1 MITTSYRKGRDSFYW
16 EMYPYKMAT
25 QHALCAFGDHQSPM
39 IHVSDIAGWRERIFS
54 SLLSVVLVVGTIS
67 TITIVPFLLRQGVW
81 PVALADAVALVW
93 IFAVWRLNHLP
104 YRVRVLN
111 FLSVVYGLSIVLMLY
126 VGPASINYLLG
137 PPLIAAILMGQRQA
151 MFAVALGVVSL
162 VAFGATDRLGLSVPG
177 WEHDPLNASLVAALN
192 YATVG
197 TLLTF
202 PCSTLLKGLSRS
214 LVDART
220 FANSLQANQVALSEL
235 NDELELN
242 SAAVSRLNDM
252 VLIVKGNTV
261 YGVEPPV
268 IFANDAFL
276 RRTGYTRA
284 DIVGKGLLLLRGPD
298 ADRAVVKHI
307 IDAMCASQPCK
318 AEITVC
324 TRQGEAFWVEI
335 DMVPFSRA
343 DERASHWVVVGRD
356 ISERRTAAEAIHRL
370 AFYDVLTGLPNRRM
384 FMERLR
390 GCIEQA
396 HAGHGLC
403 AVLFL
408 DIDNFKDVNDA
419 RGHATGDALLV
430 HAATRLSQALRPA
443 DTVARIGGDEFVFL
457 LEGLGTDPI
466 IATTTAIE
474 IANIIRA
481 ALGLPLDLE
490 GQAYHVT
497 ASIGVALP
505 LRAGT
510 DEHDLLREADTAMYH
525 AKSGGRNGVVAFASA
540 MLTEAQNK
548 LTLERAL
555 AQALNNGE
563 LEMHFQLQ
571 VDHQAAPAG
580 AELLMRW
587 RRADGSMVRP
597 DIFIPVA
604 ESSGMIVALGQWVL
618 RQACEAWRVLERAGH
633 PMPLSINVSPM
644 QFRQPDFVQNVRAIL
659 AETGAPPDQFI
670 FEVTEGLLIDD
681 IEQTLTRMR
690 ELVNLGI
697 RFSIDDFGTGYS
709 NLAYLKK
716 MPLYELKID
725 KSFIKDTPNDI
736 DGTAIVQS
744 ILGMANHL
752 GLRVVAEGIES
763 HAQAYYLTEHGRP
776 YMQGFLYHRPMA
788 LAQFI
793 AWLEQRRTAA
803 AVDLRATCE

>member
-1 MITTSYRKGRDSFYW
+1 METRDARFDFRN
-16 EMYPYKMAT
+16 
-25 QHALCAFGDHQSPM
+25 LQSP
-39 IHVSDIAGWRERIFS
+39 IINVSDIASWRERIFS
-54 SLLSVVLVVGTIS
+54 SLLSVVLIVGTVS
-67 TITIVPFLLRQGVW
+67 TIVIVPFLLRQGIW
-81 PVALADAVALVW
+81 PVALADTVALVW
-93 IFAVWRLNHLP
+93 IFAVWRLHHLS
-104 YRVRVLN
+104 YHFRVLN
-111 FLSVVYGLSIVLMLY
+111 FLAVVYALSIALMFY
-126 VGPASINYLLG
+126 VGLASINYLLG
-137 PPLIAAILMGQRQA
+137 PPLIAAILIGQRPA
-151 MFAVALGVVSL
+151 MLAVVLGAVSL
-162 VAFGATDRLGLSVPG
+162 VAFGATDHLGLSVPG
-177 WEHDPLNASLVAALN
+177 WEHDSLKASLVAALN

-214 LVDART
+214 LVDARS
-220 FANSLQANQVALSEL
+220 FADSLQANQAALSEL

-252 VLIVKGNTV
+252 VLIVKVNALCGT
-261 YGVEPPV
+261 EPPV
-268 IFANDAFL
+268 TFANDALL
-276 RRTGYTRA
+276 RRTGYARE
-284 DIVGKGLLLLRGPD
+284 DIVGKSLHLLRSPD
-298 ADRAVVKHI
+298 ADRDVVKRI
-307 IDAMCASQPCK
+307 TDAMSASEPCK
-318 AEITVC
+318 AELTVC
-324 TRQGEAFWVEI
+324 TRQGEVFWVEI

-356 ISERRTAAEAIHRL
+356 ITERRIAAEAIHRL

-384 FMERLR
+384 LMDRIRLEI
-390 GCIEQA
+390 GQA
-396 HAGHGLC
+396 HTGYGLC

-419 RGHATGDALLV
+419 RGHATGDALLM

-457 LEGLGTDPI
+457 LKGLGIDH
-466 IATTTAIE
+466 TAARNTALE
-474 IANIIRA
+474 RAYMIRA
-481 ALGLPLDLE
+481 ALASPMDLE
-490 GQAYHVT
+490 GQTYHVT
-497 ASIGVALP
+497 VSIGVALP

-525 AKSGGRNGVVAFASA
+525 AKSGGRNGVVAFESE

-548 LTLERAL
+548 LALERAL
-555 AQALNNGE
+555 AHALDNGE
-563 LEMHFQLQ
+563 LAMHLQLQ
-571 VDHQAAPAG
+571 VDHRGSPAG

-587 RRADGSMVRP
+587 QRADGSMVRP

-604 ESSGMIVALGQWVL
+604 ESSGMIIALGQWVF
-618 RQACEAWRVLERAGH
+618 RQACAAWLALELAGH
-633 PMPLSINVSPM
+633 PMPLSINVSPL
-644 QFRQPDFVQNVRAIL
+644 QFRQPDFVQKVRSIL
-659 AETGAPPDQFI
+659 AETGAPPGQFI
-670 FEVTEGLLIDD
+670 FEVTESLLIDD

-725 KSFIKDTPNDI
+725 KSFIKDIPIDV

-763 HAQAYYLTEHGRP
+763 HAQACYLAEYGRP
-776 YMQGFLYHRPMA
+776 YMQGYLYHRPMA

-793 AWLEQRRTAA
+793 GWLEQRRTAVP
-803 AVDLRATCE
+803 VDILATCE